1 MMLRLLS
8 VPRPRCDWQVTVAM
22 ALVFATMALFLATRD
37 NDFPFAFHPDEES
50 KIVQV
55 QTGDYDFHHPL
66 LMLRAAGLVEAL
78 IPVDGTPEQI
88 KQAGRW
94 ISALCAAGAV
104 FCLVLIA
111 SELGGAIA
119 GLVAGLFL
127 ALNHALF
134 ELAHY
139 FKEDTA
145 FLFGVSLF
153 LLTLVLYGRAPV
165 KRRAAALG
173 AALGVAASAKYTAVI
188 LVPIAVGAVAIA
200 GRRQPWQQ
208 LLVGMLSCIGVW
220 LIVNWPLVTQ
230 LVSAHEAVLRELHL
244 ATGGHAGIGREVP
257 HGYYLWLARVTV
269 NPVAWLLVLVYL
281 LALVPRRREVSGAEW
296 VVAAFPFAFGLMLS
310 FFPQVSY
317 RYFLPGTALLL
328 VLAGL
333 GAGTL
338 TRLCWRDR
346 AILAGQRAWLWG
358 GLVILAGL
366 VAQLPVTIDYY
377 QGFANDTRSRLA
389 AYLQSEAPPDAQ
401 IAQDNAVAL
410 EHFDLPNRIRGS
422 RFVADLGTLD
432 MLRDWDILY
441 VAVTRRRFGRL
452 FRDRTIIPAKARA
465 DFLRR
470 RTFYSRLF
478 AEGELVLELQ
488 QGPVKYLQ
496 PHLALYRLSAPKSGP
511 LAGDSAKPA
520 TGSAQTSARR

>member
-377 QGFANDTRSRLA
+377 QGFAATLA
-389 AYLQSEAPPDAQ
+389 AAWRLTCSPRHRRTPRSPKTMPLRSSTSICRTASGARVSSPIWERWTCCAIGIFSMWPLPGDALDGYSATGPSSRQ
-401 IAQDNAVAL
+401 RRGPTFCAVG
-410 EHFDLPNRIRGS
+410 PSIRGCS
-422 RFVADLGTLD
+422 RKAS
-432 MLRDWDILY
+432 WCSSSS
-441 VAVTRRRFGRL
+441 
-452 FRDRTIIPAKARA
+452 KAR
-465 DFLRR
+465 
-470 RTFYSRLF
+470 
-478 AEGELVLELQ
+478 
-488 QGPVKYLQ
+488 
-496 PHLALYRLSAPKSGP
+496 
-511 LAGDSAKPA
+511 
-520 TGSAQTSARR
+520 